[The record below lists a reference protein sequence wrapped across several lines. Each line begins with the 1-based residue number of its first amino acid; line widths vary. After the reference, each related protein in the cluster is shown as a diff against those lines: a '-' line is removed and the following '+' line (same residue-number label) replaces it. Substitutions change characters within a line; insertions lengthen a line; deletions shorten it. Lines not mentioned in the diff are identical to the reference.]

1 MRLCYAQVMFIKGS
15 APQIPLPTLLVAL
28 DSPTTAKAL
37 DQVDLGSFQPDKVFT
52 RNNAACL
59 AALAT
64 VSYSTPEDQAA
75 HLKQQSAVKSF
86 HVLSSA
92 NNAKLGIASPDK
104 GANVTVV
111 ETDGALFV
119 AARGTAPP
127 WLGNHGQENE
137 WSWKDLAADLNTIPV
152 KNYDGSALVHQGF
165 KDQADSIWAQ
175 LKPLLQSALA
185 SHKAIHMTGHSLGAA
200 VAMQLADRLHHET
213 GVLPQSLL
221 RMGGP
226 DVGWKDEKRHLDQ
239 IGLSDRTV
247 NIHNSGDPIPL
258 ALPGGETAGHE
269 LYFDRRGRADIGGGR
284 HLIDRARVQLDD
296 FLSGHGA
303 IPLYRHFPQFYNYG
317 LAEERNARV
326 LAQLEERMNPPV

>member
-1 MRLCYAQVMFIKGS
+1 MNISAN

-37 DQVDLGSFQPDKVFT
+37 DQVDLGSFQPEKVFT

-64 VSYSTPEDQAA
+64 VSYSTPQDQAD
-75 HLKQQSAVKSF
+75 HLRRQDAVKSF
-86 HVLSSA
+86 HILSSA
-92 NNAKLGIASPDK
+92 NNAALGINAADR

-152 KNYDGSALVHQGF
+152 KNYDGSAMVHEGF

-175 LKPLLQSALA
+175 LKPLLQTALA

-200 VAMQLADRLHHET
+200 VAMQLADRMHHET

-226 DVGWKDEKRHLDQ
+226 DIGWKDEKKHLDE

-247 NIHNSGDPIPL
+247 NILNSGDPVPL
-258 ALPGGETAGHE
+258 ALPGGQAAGHE
-269 LYFDRRGRADIGGGR
+269 LYFDRNGRADISGGS
-284 HLIDRARVQLDD
+284 HVIDRARGQLND

-303 IPLYRHFPQFYNYG
+303 IPLYRHFPQFYNQG
-317 LAEERNARV
+317 LADDRNAKV
-326 LAQLEERMNPPV
+326 LAQLEERLNPPV